1 MEGTNSSSTVT
12 RIRNVFNEQ
21 LDQTVRFMRSRPVLA
36 YLFMMAYITMFITLL
51 IMAFVLVSNFFTRQM
66 DDNDEP
72 EEETESRKISEEGFG
87 KFSGV
92 FYLLG
97 LLSVVGCVL
106 CFGHCRCCPL
116 GGAQS
121 PHYRYEEIV

>member
-1 MEGTNSSSTVT
+1 MEGTNSSSVVT

-21 LDQTVRFMRSRPVLA
+21 LDQTVRFMRSKWLA
-36 YLFMMAYITMFITLL
+36 YLFMMAYITMLIMLL
-51 IMAFVLVSNFFTRQM
+51 IMAFVVVSNFFAKQM

-72 EEETESRKISEEGFG
+72 EKETESRKISEEGFG
-87 KFSGV
+87 KFSGL

-97 LLSVVGCVL
+97 LLSLVGCVL

-116 GGAQS
+116 CGAQS

>member
-1 MEGTNSSSTVT
+1 MEGTNSSSVVT

-21 LDQTVRFMRSRPVLA
+21 LDQTVRFMRSKWLA
-36 YLFMMAYITMFITLL
+36 YLFMMAYITMLITLL

-87 KFSGV
+87 KFSGL

-106 CFGHCRCCPL
+106 CFGHCRWCPL
-116 GGAQS
+116 CGAQS
-121 PHYRYEEIV
+121 PHYQYEEIV